1 MSIHKI
7 EIHKIEIHKIEE
19 HKIEIIVLK
28 NFLNGS
34 DSTDLRRHPQYKIS
48 LLMIWTWMYELCRR
62 NLFRPFTGYQ
72 YQLFVATRI
81 LALYG
86 ALYLTP
92 LDSTSIFVGIIFII
106 FFWIFV
112 LLIILQPR

>member
-1 MSIHKI
+1 MFNQMSIHKIEIHKIETHKI

-48 LLMIWTWMYELCRR
+48 LLMI
-62 NLFRPFTGYQ
+62 
-72 YQLFVATRI
+72 
-81 LALYG
+81 
-86 ALYLTP
+86 
-92 LDSTSIFVGIIFII
+92 
-106 FFWIFV
+106 
-112 LLIILQPR
+112 